1 MATKSKTRSP
11 ATPKTEGES
20 PLGQGAPDARQLQ
33 RSCDIA
39 VAGIALVMLIIVCSL
54 STMHVLWPDDQ
65 YTDMNTLMSGEN
77 FSEHGLFRLRMLP
90 VFHLGEM
97 TDPPSYYTHYPPF
110 TNLVNGLLHIVGV
123 ESVAAIRIFCG
134 LVGIVG
140 LVCMYRAFAP
150 DIGPLAAACGLGFLG
165 TTGFFFTY
173 CISLHHTF
181 NFFFMGVFFLL
192 FTHAVR
198 SDRPA
203 TKAWIGCWI
212 VLMLEA
218 LTSFEF
224 IIYPQVFAWV
234 YVLATGR
241 LRRCWR
247 PLIVLATAPV
257 AGVGLHFLQN
267 CWALGWSAAVTDAAD
282 AFRRPGRGFEQDRWA
297 VLTDRV
303 PEFVL
308 SHSRRLYYWP
318 WPVLPIVAVVWLAL
332 TGREQDGAATIRR
345 AGAMLLAAL
354 AGSVTWYFFMPVH
367 TIKHP
372 HTMSQLLPLIVIV
385 MGGGVG
391 VMVRWLYQ
399 RGVPVHGRV
408 LAVVALLV
416 VVFGQKRSIG
426 QCFERASKRPE
437 SFYLFEAM
445 GGNAF
450 PPNAAV
456 LTNTYADAQLAYF
469 IRRPLW
475 RSPTPVLPFTPES
488 LASLQGRLPPGWSVQ
503 YYIFDSNLSGIDR
516 TTFELLAK
524 NCPGRLL
531 VLPIER
537 PRQALAVFDI
547 RPLFAPSDQR
557 RPLPAEIQQRQL
569 KWQFPRWDPPN
580 FARRLQEVLS
590 QHGKL

>member
-1 MATKSKTRSP
+1 
-11 ATPKTEGES
+11 
-20 PLGQGAPDARQLQ
+20 
-33 RSCDIA
+33 
-39 VAGIALVMLIIVCSL
+39 
-54 STMHVLWPDDQ
+54 
-65 YTDMNTLMSGEN
+65 
-77 FSEHGLFRLRMLP
+77 
-90 VFHLGEM
+90 
-97 TDPPSYYTHYPPF
+97 
-110 TNLVNGLLHIVGV
+110 
-123 ESVAAIRIFCG
+123 
-134 LVGIVG
+134 
-140 LVCMYRAFAP
+140 
-150 DIGPLAAACGLGFLG
+150 
-165 TTGFFFTY
+165 
-173 CISLHHTF
+173 
-181 NFFFMGVFFLL
+181 
-192 FTHAVR
+192 
-198 SDRPA
+198 
-203 TKAWIGCWI
+203 
-212 VLMLEA
+212 
-218 LTSFEF
+218 
-224 IIYPQVFAWV
+224 
-234 YVLATGR
+234 
-241 LRRCWR
+241 
-247 PLIVLATAPV
+247 
-257 AGVGLHFLQN
+257 
-267 CWALGWSAAVTDAAD
+267 
-282 AFRRPGRGFEQDRWA
+282 
-297 VLTDRV
+297 
-303 PEFVL
+303 
-308 SHSRRLYYWP
+308 
-318 WPVLPIVAVVWLAL
+318 
-332 TGREQDGAATIRR
+332 
-345 AGAMLLAAL
+345 
-354 AGSVTWYFFMPVH
+354 
-367 TIKHP
+367 
-372 HTMSQLLPLIVIV
+372 
-385 MGGGVG
+385 
-391 VMVRWLYQ
+391 LYQ